1 MALKMLLVYFTEE
14 KSRFLTKEWT
24 KCAYVCVCMRDFSS
38 LQWSRIHSRVSA
50 DMETTSHKVFSAKKV
65 LDGAFQYFRY
75 TFRFGCE
82 TAGDLF
88 CQYKP
93 GRVLINSASSIQK
106 KNEVD
111 TTVYLFYSDSGDGA
125 WGLGEKIKLTKKTE
139 TLFKNSRLLNLY
151 ASPQEE
157 PIAPLRCGR
166 K

>member
-50 DMETTSHKVFSAKKV
+50 DMETTSHKVFSAKKA
-65 LDGAFQYFRY
+65 LDEVFQYFRY

-106 KNEVD
+106 KKRSGYNGVPF
-111 TTVYLFYSDSGDGA
+111 LF
-125 WGLGEKIKLTKKTE
+125 
-139 TLFKNSRLLNLY
+139 
-151 ASPQEE
+151 
-157 PIAPLRCGR
+157 
-166 K
+166 

>member
-24 KCAYVCVCMRDFSS
+24 KCAYVCVCACVIFLRYSGAESTAVCLQMWKRLHTKYSAQRKRSTGSFS
-38 LQWSRIHSRVSA
+38 I
-50 DMETTSHKVFSAKKV
+50 
-65 LDGAFQYFRY
+65 FRY

-106 KNEVD
+106 KSEVD
-111 TTVYLFYSDSGDGA
+111 TTVYLSYSDSGDGA

-139 TLFKNSRLLNLY
+139 TLSKNSRLLNLY
-151 ASPQEE
+151 ASPQE
-157 PIAPLRCGR
+157 
-166 K
+166 